1 LRNAGPATWR
11 RARVHCAAKTR
22 KLFRHRKTKNGW
34 ENIDGPLQF
43 RRSLIGHSGQ
53 INFGERGI
61 SPFIRKVS
69 RDPNYQKR

>member
-1 LRNAGPATWR
+1 LEKGTSSLR
-11 RARVHCAAKTR
+11 R
-22 KLFRHRKTKNGW
+22 KDEKIIQASQNETGW
-34 ENIDGPLQF
+34 ENIDGPVQF

-53 INFGERGI
+53 INSGEGGI